1 MRRGFTLIEVMVVLL
16 IIFLLGALSA
26 FPMFLLTGLYHML
39 AGWLYYLFRTLPEVH
54 PQWSA
59 ILTFLVAILALLY
72 LLHSFLRWLS
82 KKLADTAAPATWRWS
97 WTIKCVTLVLLA
109 FAAGICAV
117 GMVHQ
122 VGWLTSSKYP
132 VIESQS
138 GVFRDAAR
146 KMLSGSNMRQLVIAM
161 HNYHSDYDHLPPVFT
176 SSKEGKP
183 LLSWRVLILPYL
195 EQDELFRKFKLDE
208 PWDSPHNRTVLE
220 QNPMP
225 QIFEHPNK
233 RDGDTKQTYYRA
245 LYSKPEAKLAAGLTY
260 GQKLTLGT
268 VSKEDGTATSA
279 LLLEGDPV
287 LWTKPEDIEFDAKRP
302 LPVLSPHWFHNMCQ
316 IALFDTS
323 IRSVRHQLAV
333 GYPAVFKAL
342 LTRNGGEK
350 EQIDI
355 LFD

>member
-1 MRRGFTLIEVMVVLL
+1 MRRGITLIEVIVVLL
-16 IIFLLGALSA
+16 LIFLLGALSA
-26 FPMFLLTGLYHML
+26 QPMFIFTGLYHLL
-39 AGWLYYLFRTLPEVH
+39 AGWLYYLFRTLPEVQ
-54 PQWSA
+54 PRWSA

-82 KKLADTAAPATWRWS
+82 KNPTDTAAPATWRWS
-97 WTIKCVTLVLLA
+97 WTIKCLALVLLA
-109 FAAGICAV
+109 FAAGICTV

-122 VGWLTSSKYP
+122 VGWLASSKELVVKETYTKFH
-132 VIESQS
+132 E
-138 GVFRDAAR
+138 AAR

-161 HNYHSDYDHLPPVFT
+161 HKYHDDYDHLPPVFT
-176 SSKEGKP
+176 TSKEGKP

-195 EQDELFRKFKLDE
+195 EQDELFKKFKHDE
-208 PWDSPHNRTVLE
+208 PWDSPHNKAVLE

-233 RDGDTKQTYYRA
+233 RDGDTKHTYYRA
-245 LYSKPEAKLAAGLTY
+245 LYSKPGARLAAGLTY
-260 GQKLTLGT
+260 GSKLTLGT

-287 LWTKPEDIEFDAKRP
+287 IWTKPEDIEFDASRP
-302 LPVLSPHWFHNMCQ
+302 LPVMSPHWFNDMFQ
-316 IALFDTS
+316 VALFDGS
-323 IRSVRHQLAV
+323 IRSVRLQFAKSDE
-333 GYPAVFKAL
+333 AAFKAL

-350 EQIDI
+350 ESVGS